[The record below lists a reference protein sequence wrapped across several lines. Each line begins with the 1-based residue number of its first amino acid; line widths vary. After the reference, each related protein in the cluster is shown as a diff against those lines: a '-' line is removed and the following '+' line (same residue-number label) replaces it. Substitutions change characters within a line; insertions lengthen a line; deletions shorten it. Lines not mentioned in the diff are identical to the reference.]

1 MNIRVDTAAL
11 AAAAGE
17 LSASSQSHAPLVAQP
32 PGVDATSVAAVAQ
45 INAGSA
51 ALAALLDHGSGL
63 RSVGGVA
70 VANTAAFLGGQDE
83 ANASA
88 ITAGSSPDS
97 ASGPAPLPMLPT
109 PQVPTVPPLPPTA
122 PVMPGEAHA
131 RALYGGPG
139 TQSLYAF
146 ADHWS
151 GMSGQLRELSATI
164 ASAAHAIDNSW
175 EDGTQQA
182 GANTR
187 RHAQWVSDMA
197 DHADGMARHARD
209 VAAGFDAA
217 KANTP
222 SPDEFARSRENL
234 AAAMRRFAASR
245 GANAAEVQQWTQD
258 LATKQTQATSSAM
271 DYHAGVTASTWQ
283 STSSTFKTAPAIA
296 TGGGGPDDTIVGPH
310 QGPHVQLVD
319 NDNGVKFP
327 GDPGK
332 APQIGPFPVPP
343 EIAKAAENMPLV
355 PPDNPLNRTLLPTM
369 PSPFAIPDGTQK
381 FYDELTAIINQH
393 STADEALEE
402 ARKARQIAEQAL
414 NQGCSTLTWTGN
426 SLAFVGAT
434 GAFLLTLP
442 ADWTPPGIAAALA
455 TGTAAL
461 GSGAVLADCFAK

>member
-1 MNIRVDTAAL
+1 MNVRVDTAAL
-11 AAAAGE
+11 TTAAGQ
-17 LSASSQSHAPLVAQP
+17 LSASSQSHTPMVAQP

-51 ALAALLDHGSGL
+51 ALAALLDHGSAL
-63 RSVGGVA
+63 RSVGGLA
-70 VANTAAFLGGQDE
+70 VANTAAFLESQDE

-88 ITAGSSPDS
+88 IAGGNSPAS
-97 ASGPAPLPMLPT
+97 AGGVASLPMITT
-109 PQVPTVPPLPPTA
+109 PQVPTIPPMPAAVPA
-122 PVMPGEAHA
+122 MPGEAHA
-131 RALYGGPG
+131 QALYGGPG

-151 GMSGQLRELSATI
+151 SMSTQLHEQSATV
-164 ASAAHAIDNSW
+164 ASTAHAIDNNW

-187 RHAQWVSDMA
+187 KHAQWVSDMA
-197 DHADGMARHARD
+197 DHANDIARHARD
-209 VAAGFDAA
+209 VAAGFDVA

-222 SPDEFARSRENL
+222 SPDEFARSRESL
-234 AAAMRRFAASR
+234 AAAMRRFAVSR

-258 LATKQTQATSSAM
+258 LATKQAQATSSAM
-271 DYHAGVTASTWQ
+271 DYHADVTAATWH
-283 STSSTFKTAPAIA
+283 STSSTVKTAPAIA
-296 TGGGGPDDTIVGPH
+296 TGGGPDDTIVGPH
-310 QGPHVQLVD
+310 VGPHVQLVD

-393 STADEALEE
+393 GPADEALEE